1 LPRSTRGPANNPSTL
16 PVSAEGVAVDE
27 GWQDALA
34 AILRAIEDL
43 KAAVVG
49 PGRGLA
55 ARPGSGILA
64 ADYLT
69 PAELAVE
76 LHIKE
81 NYLAV
86 WKREGFGPPRTRVR
100 QLIVYRR
107 EAVLEWLRSL
117 EENSVATGEDLRHRS
132 DDRQRGRK

>member
-1 LPRSTRGPANNPSTL
+1 LPRSTRGRANNLSTL
-16 PVSAEGVAVDE
+16 PASAAAHAVGE
-27 GWQDALA
+27 AWKDALA

-69 PAELAVE
+69 PAELAAK

-81 NYLAV
+81 NHLAV

-107 EAVLEWLRSL
+107 KAVLAWLRSL
-117 EENSVATGEDLRHRS
+117 EENSVATAGEDLRHRS
-132 DDRQRGRK
+132 K